1 MINSK
6 DVEIVSVYTTTSNLG
21 EARHIAKELLKKRLV
36 ACVNIIP
43 EIKSVYWWKGKIEE
57 QNECIM
63 LAKTSKS
70 NANKVIKTI
79 KKLHS
84 YDIPCI
90 VVFPIINGLE
100 KYLNYVVSEVSG

>member
-1 MINSK
+1 
-6 DVEIVSVYTTTSNLG
+6 
-21 EARHIAKELLKKRLV
+21 
-36 ACVNIIP
+36 
-43 EIKSVYWWKGKIEE
+43 
-57 QNECIM
+57 M